1 VTVREA
7 RADDAAALG
16 PLFTQLG
23 YPDEPA
29 RIGARMVAVTA
40 HPDSTLLVAE
50 ENGALVG
57 LVSASM
63 IPLVHEDGSWCR
75 ISALVVSSDRR
86 RAGVGRALVE
96 AVEGFARSR
105 GCRYSEVTSGERPER
120 GAAHRFY
127 EALGYEEVSRRFL
140 KAL

>member
-7 RADDAAALG
+7 EAGDAAALA
-16 PLFTQLG
+16 PLFAQLG

-29 RIGARMVAVTA
+29 RIGVRVGMVSRE
-40 HPDSTLLVAE
+40 PGSTVLVAE
-50 ENGALVG
+50 EHGALVG
-57 LVSASM
+57 FVSASV
-63 IPLVHEDGSWCR
+63 IPLVHEDGRWCR
-75 ISALVVSSDRR
+75 ISALVVSSGRR
-86 RAGVGRALVE
+86 RGGVGRALVE

-120 GAAHRFY
+120 NAAHRFY

-140 KAL
+140 KTL